1 MWPLDFQGKK
11 YDALEFLGNACT
23 IYQKMG
29 IVTKL
34 QDAEELIEQL
44 NAMWI
49 NIGILGRKEMESQ
62 TFKIHFKRKC
72 LQRQI
77 TERLRV
83 KLKGIALLKHS
94 KR

>member
-1 MWPLDFQGKK
+1 MDFPPLGQADAFANIGKVYASQGKK

-44 NAMWI
+44 NAM
-49 NIGILGRKEMESQ
+49 
-62 TFKIHFKRKC
+62 
-72 LQRQI
+72 
-77 TERLRV
+77 
-83 KLKGIALLKHS
+83 
-94 KR
+94 